1 MKNFLSNRFERFV
14 TNPARRSDDD
24 IDWGGLKVEL
34 EREFQRLLRRDFVGT
49 PQVVVL
55 VQPIAAPISVRR
67 DRPAP
72 AAPTGN
78 AAVAAAADS
87 ITPES
92 SATPSGRRRRRT
104 AASVAS

>member
-1 MKNFLSNRFERFV
+1 
-14 TNPARRSDDD
+14 
-24 IDWGGLKVEL
+24 VEL

-87 ITPES
+87 IASES
-92 SATPSGRRRRRT
+92 PATPSGRRRRRT